1 MERTFWSDLILPMG
15 TNAGSSN
22 RIMGGWWLSLLT
34 AVVTVSGALQRVQLK
49 TTATIRSN

>member
-1 MERTFWSDLILPMG
+1 
-15 TNAGSSN
+15 
-22 RIMGGWWLSLLT
+22 MGGWWLSLLT